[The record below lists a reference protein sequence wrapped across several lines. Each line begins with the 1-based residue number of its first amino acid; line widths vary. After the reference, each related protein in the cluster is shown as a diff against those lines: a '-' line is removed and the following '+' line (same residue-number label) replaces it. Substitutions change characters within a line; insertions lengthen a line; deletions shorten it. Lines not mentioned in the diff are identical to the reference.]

1 MNSIFLNHCR
11 VNVYSFYIEFFYS
24 VLLALQTGG
33 KGDCLVRVNGISART
48 LIDLLW
54 HIINCVI

>member
-1 MNSIFLNHCR
+1 MCIAFLLD
-11 VNVYSFYIEFFYS
+11 IEFFYS